1 MELYIMLIMSVIVN
15 IGAVYWYQR
24 RAWANIPKPDG
35 GYAIATDVVER
46 TFEAKTEDIE
56 QAVTA
61 DEPEEELA
69 NIINLKGGPL

>member
-1 MELYIMLIMSVIVN
+1 MELYIMILMSVIVI

-24 RAWANIPKPDG
+24 RAWKNVPKPDN
-35 GYAIATDVVER
+35 GYVVATDVVER
-46 TFEAKTEDIE
+46 TFQAKTEDIE